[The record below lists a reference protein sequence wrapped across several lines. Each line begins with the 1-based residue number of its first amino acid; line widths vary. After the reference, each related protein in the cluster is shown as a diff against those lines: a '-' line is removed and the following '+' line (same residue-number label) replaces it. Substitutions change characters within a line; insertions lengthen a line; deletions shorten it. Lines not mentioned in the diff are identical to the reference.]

1 MNEFKILGKIDLGS
15 FPERKERPNL
25 EKVNTILKNKM
36 ESLSVENSK
45 EFPGFMESDG
55 SIKMEGDKL
64 EIHKGLIKAKEEGWA
79 MNESLDFDTWNN
91 KREKKDSNLAE
102 VAVTILLHE
111 KLKERFLVTR
121 ASKYDDYE
129 NGVDHVLLDKET
141 GSVVCGFDQVLGRGK
156 DDGSEKKR
164 EKVRNIIKKG
174 GARLEY
180 GCTIN
185 EEGELIRKK
194 LTNIPSFFL
203 GISKDDLDKL
213 LLKIQKGEDTSIFSD
228 KLMKDMINSLEEQFS
243 ETKNIVKENE
253 IDQQKLLEN
262 IENFRKSLDVIKE
275 MAL

>member
-1 MNEFKILGKIDLGS
+1 MNEFKILGKIDLS
-15 FPERKERPNL
+15 NFPEKKERPNL

-45 EFPGFMESDG
+45 EFPGFMESNG

-79 MNESLDFDTWNN
+79 MSESSDLDTWSKKME
-91 KREKKDSNLAE
+91 KRDSNLAE
-102 VAVTILLHE
+102 VAVTLLLHE
-111 KLKERFLVTR
+111 KLKERFLVAR

-129 NGVDHVLLDKET
+129 NGIDHVLLDKET

-164 EKVRNIIKKG
+164 EKVQNIVKKG

-213 LLKIQKGEDTSIFSD
+213 LLKIQRGEDTSDFSD
-228 KLMKDMINSLEEQFS
+228 RLMKDMINSLEEQFT
-243 ETKNIVKENE
+243 ETENIVNE
-253 IDQQKLLEN
+253 SNLDQQKLVEN
-262 IENFRKSLDVIKE
+262 VENFRKSLDVIKE
-275 MAL
+275 IAL